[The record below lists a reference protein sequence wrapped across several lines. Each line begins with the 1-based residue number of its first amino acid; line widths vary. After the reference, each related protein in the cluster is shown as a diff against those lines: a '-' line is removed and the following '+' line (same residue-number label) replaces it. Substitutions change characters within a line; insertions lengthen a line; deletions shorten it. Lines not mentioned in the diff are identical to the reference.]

1 MNNMSKVEEFKAGKQ
16 LLYANVEDVLSKKY
30 NLDNPHNMEL
40 EEEDEGEDGEE
51 KRVVYTHEAR
61 ENAMYAEL
69 AEVVQ
74 DKRALL
80 EDLRKLE
87 PVAALEECREAVA
100 LAEQIAGGSDGKAVF
115 AVELTFVKV
124 ENVKPAYAAEADKL
138 AEQCK
143 PFLSAMDEKLDALTG
158 RIEAA
163 KEKAQDDP
171 SKLEKVEELKKLREV
186 AIIEGR
192 ETAGIDKQIIDL
204 QEEIEANKKAAA
216 LAEEEAEI
224 LTRHADKVKER
235 REAVAS
241 ILAHI
246 KALSCAFRAFLV
258 ADKCNRKAQELADL
272 AGELATMKNEGARAD
287 ASVRFPETVLYQY
300 KFDVPRLEG
309 SKSCI
314 DDKGRVNSDP
324 RYSAGAWDMVFSAR
338 IGRV

>member
-40 EEEDEGEDGEE
+40 EEEDEDEDGEE
-51 KRVVYTHEAR
+51 NRVVYSHEER
-61 ENAMYAEL
+61 ETAMYAEL
-69 AEVVQ
+69 AEAVQ
-74 DKRALL
+74 DKRTLL
-80 EDLRKLE
+80 GDLRNLE

-143 PFLSAMDEKLDALTG
+143 PFLSAMDEKLEALTD
-158 RIEAA
+158 RIETA

-171 SKLEKVEELKKLREV
+171 E
-186 AIIEGR
+186 
-192 ETAGIDKQIIDL
+192 
-204 QEEIEANKKAAA
+204 N
-216 LAEEEAEI
+216 EEASI
-224 LTRHADKVKER
+224 LSRHADKVKER

-246 KALSCAFRAFLV
+246 KALSCAFHAFLV

-272 AGELATMKNEGARAD
+272 AGELAELKKEGVKAGAG
-287 ASVRFPETVLYQY
+287 VRFPEPVLYQY

-309 SKSCI
+309 NKSCI

-324 RYSAGAWDMVFSAR
+324 RYGVGAWNTVYIAR

>member
-1 MNNMSKVEEFKAGKQ
+1 MNKMSKVEEFKAGKQ
-16 LLYANVEDVLSKKY
+16 LLYVDAKDVLAKKY
-30 NLDNPHNMEL
+30 NLDNPHIMEL
-40 EEEDEGEDGEE
+40 EEEDEDEDGEE

-100 LAEQIAGGSDGKAVF
+100 LAEEIAGGVEVEAVF
-115 AVELTFVKV
+115 EVKLDYVKV

-143 PFLSAMDEKLDALTG
+143 PFLSAMDEKLEALTS

-163 KEKAQDDP
+163 REKAQDDP

-272 AGELATMKNEGARAD
+272 AGELAELKKEGVKAGAG
-287 ASVRFPETVLYQY
+287 VRFPEAVLYQY
-300 KFDVPRLEG
+300 QFDVPRLEG

-324 RYSAGAWDMVFSAR
+324 KYGVGSWNTVYIAR

>member
-1 MNNMSKVEEFKAGKQ
+1 MHEMSKVEEFKASKE
-16 LLYANVEDVLSKKY
+16 LLYVDVKEVLAKKY
-30 NLDNPHNMEL
+30 NLDNPHIMEI
-40 EEEDEGEDGEE
+40 EEDAFDDEDGEGE
-51 KRVVYTHEAR
+51 RVVYTHEAR

-69 AEVVQ
+69 AEAVQ
-74 DKRALL
+74 DKRELL

-100 LAEQIAGGSDGKAVF
+100 LAEQIAGGADGHAVF

-143 PFLSAMDEKLDALTG
+143 PFLSAMDEKLEALTG

-216 LAEEEAEI
+216 LANEEASI
-224 LTRHADKVKER
+224 LSRHADKVKES
-235 REAVAS
+235 REAVAD
-241 ILAHI
+241 IVAHI
-246 KALSCAFRAFLV
+246 EGVADAFRAFCI
-258 ADKCNRKAQELADL
+258 AAEYNKAALEL
-272 AGELATMKNEGARAD
+272 GELAKEFTRLSKNAANAPGNIRVPDTNGCRLSFE
-287 ASVRFPETVLYQY
+287 L
-300 KFDVPRLEG
+300 PRLEG
-309 SKSCI
+309 SLAYI
-314 DDKGRVNSDP
+314 GDRGEYTRRVFYGPERDIL
-324 RYSAGAWDMVFSAR
+324 V
-338 IGRV
+338 RV